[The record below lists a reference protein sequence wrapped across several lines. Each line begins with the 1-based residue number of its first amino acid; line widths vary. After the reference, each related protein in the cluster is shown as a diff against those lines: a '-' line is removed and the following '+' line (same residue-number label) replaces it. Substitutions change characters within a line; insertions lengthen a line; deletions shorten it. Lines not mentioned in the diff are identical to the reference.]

1 MNILIWH
8 RFFMGVQNMIRIDKI
23 EAFSLVVRAL
33 DKDDTQT
40 AGELMRIITKSI
52 QKDRES
58 NSFSEVIEISD
69 RKDEQLI
76 RRLLQRVNG

>member
-1 MNILIWH
+1 
-8 RFFMGVQNMIRIDKI
+8 MIRIDKI

>member
-1 MNILIWH
+1 
-8 RFFMGVQNMIRIDKI
+8 MGVQNMIRIDKI

>member
-1 MNILIWH
+1 
-8 RFFMGVQNMIRIDKI
+8 MIRIDKI
-23 EAFSLVVRAL
+23 EAFSLVGRAL

>member
-1 MNILIWH
+1 
-8 RFFMGVQNMIRIDKI
+8 MIRIDKI

-33 DKDDTQT
+33 DKDDTKT

-58 NSFSEVIEISD
+58 NSFSEIIEISD